1 MFVNIKTAIVTKLGT
16 ISTIQEVHNYP
27 TLTFNGY
34 PAAIVKVTRNDSDF
48 QTTTENKRD
57 YVVTIFIVQDLQ
69 TGSTDIQT
77 QQAYATVE
85 DVVDDIQEAFAQ
97 DERLTDTISLPSNE
111 TMITCFPMLAEI
123 GNDEAMVIAEIEM
136 HVIIQFN
143 TTV

>member
-1 MFVNIKTAIVTKLGT
+1 MFVNIKAAIKTKLEA
-16 ISTIQEVHNYP
+16 ISTIQEVHDFP

-34 PAAIVKVTRNDSDF
+34 PAAIVKVSRNESDF

-69 TGSTDIQT
+69 TGATDIQT

-85 DVVDDIQEAFAQ
+85 DVVDDIEEAFAQ
-97 DERLTDTISLPSNE
+97 DEQLDGTISLPTNE

-123 GNDEAMVIAEIEM
+123 GNDAEMVIAEIEM
-136 HVIIQFN
+136 HVIIQFD